1 MQATHEETNV
11 TAALSFVRAV
21 EAMDGSTMEGYFASD
36 VEQVEMPNAFKP
48 TGQVR
53 DLGTLRSDISKSKG
67 IIEQQKYDILNTV
80 AHGDIV
86 VLEMVWHGT
95 VVADLPPLQAGQK
108 LRAQCVAV
116 FEFRE
121 GKVIKLRNYD
131 CFDAL

>member
-1 MQATHEETNV
+1 MQSTHQETNIA
-11 TAALSFVRAV
+11 AALSFVRAV
-21 EAMDGSTMEGYFASD
+21 EAMDGSKMEGFFAPN
-36 VEQVEMPNAFKP
+36 VEQTEMPNAFKP
-48 TGQVR
+48 GGEVR
-53 DLGTLRSDISKSKG
+53 DLSALMAAIGKSKG
-67 IIEQQKYDILNTV
+67 VTEQQKYDILNTV
-80 AHGDIV
+80 AHGEVV

-95 VVADLPPLQAGQK
+95 VVMDIPPLKEGQQ

>member
-1 MQATHEETNV
+1 MQATHEDTNV

-21 EAMDGSTMEGYFASD
+21 EAMDGSKMEGFFAPD
-36 VEQVEMPNAFKP
+36 VEQIEMPNAFKP
-48 TGQVR
+48 AGQTR
-53 DLGTLRSDISKSKG
+53 DLSGLEADIDRSKG

-95 VVADLPPLQAGQK
+95 VVTDLPSLRAGKK

-116 FEFRE
+116 FEFRK

>member
-1 MQATHEETNV
+1 MQTTHEETNI

-21 EAMDGSTMEGYFASD
+21 EAMDGSKMEGFFAPD
-36 VEQVEMPNAFKP
+36 VEQIEMPNAFKP
-48 TGQVR
+48 AGQVR
-53 DLGTLRSDISKSKG
+53 DLRALAADIDKSKG

-95 VVADLPPLQAGQK
+95 VVTDLAPLHSGQK

-116 FEFRE
+116 FEFRD
-121 GKVIKLRNYD
+121 GKVIRLRNYD

>member
-1 MQATHEETNV
+1 M

-21 EAMDGSTMEGYFASD
+21 EAMDGSKMEGFFAPD
-36 VEQVEMPNAFKP
+36 VEQTEMPNAFKP
-48 TGQVR
+48 AGEVR
-53 DLGTLRSDISKSKG
+53 DLSALKSDIGKSKG
-67 IIEQQKYDILNTV
+67 IIEQQKYDILNTI
-80 AHGDIV
+80 AHGEVV

-95 VVADLPPLQAGQK
+95 VVTDIPPLKEGQY

-121 GKVIKLRNYD
+121 GKVVKLRNYD

>member
-1 MQATHEETNV
+1 MQATHENTNV

-21 EAMDGSTMEGYFASD
+21 EAMDGRKMEGFFVPD
-36 VEQVEMPNAFKP
+36 VEQIEMPNAFKP
-48 TGQVR
+48 AGQTR
-53 DLGTLRSDISKSKG
+53 DLSALKADIEKSKG
-67 IIEQQKYDILNTV
+67 IIEQQKYNILHTV
-80 AHGDIV
+80 AYGDIV
-86 VLEMVWHGT
+86 VLEMLWHGT
-95 VVADLPPLQAGQK
+95 VVTDLPPLQAGQK

>member
-1 MQATHEETNV
+1 MQSIHQKTNV

-21 EAMDGSTMEGYFASD
+21 EAMDGGKMEGFFAPD
-36 VEQVEMPNAFKP
+36 VEQIEMPNAFKP
-48 TGQVR
+48 AGQVR
-53 DLGTLRSDISKSKG
+53 DLSALKADIDKSKG

-95 VVADLPPLQAGQK
+95 VVTDLPPLRAGQK

-116 FEFRE
+116 FEFHQ

>member
-1 MQATHEETNV
+1 MQSTHEDKNV
-11 TAALSFVRAV
+11 KAALSFVRAV
-21 EAMDGSTMEGYFASD
+21 EAMDGSRMEGFFAPN
-36 VEQVEMPNAFKP
+36 VEQIEMPNVFKP
-48 TGQVR
+48 AGQVR
-53 DLGTLRSDISKSKG
+53 DLSELTADIDKSKG

-80 AHGDIV
+80 ARGDIV

-95 VVADLPPLQAGQK
+95 VVKDIPPLRAGQN
-108 LRAQCVAV
+108 LRAQCMAI